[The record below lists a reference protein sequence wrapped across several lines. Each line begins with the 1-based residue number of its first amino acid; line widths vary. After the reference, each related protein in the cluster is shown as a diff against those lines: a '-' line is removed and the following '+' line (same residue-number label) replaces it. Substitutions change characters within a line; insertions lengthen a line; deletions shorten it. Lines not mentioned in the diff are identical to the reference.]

1 MVRRTV
7 LKRVAKEPYW
17 IVNSL
22 SRLDARLKSAF
33 ERYLPPPHPSLIFT
47 IFFSPSP
54 LFYRRDIY
62 LSPRSIN
69 ILESLPADIYKRENV
84 FPMFSNIFISDERKR
99 VVNKFE
105 RETIYIIFPF
115 LPLSFSSKFFQDAT
129 NTRPRTTISKLLFFE
144 RRGVRLTA
152 RCLALHSRSLP
163 SFRPF
168 SPRFGGRFEL
178 GKRLKAAVPR
188 SSPRE
193 PSHTTTPFTPS

>member
-33 ERYLPPPHPSLIFT
+33 ERYLPPPPPSLIFT

-105 RETIYIIFPF
+105 RETIYMIFPF
-115 LPLSFSSKFFQDAT
+115 LPPSLSFSSKFFQDA
-129 NTRPRTTISKLLFFE
+129 TRPRTTISKLLFFE
-144 RRGVRLTA
+144 ERRGFDLRRGASLSTPDLSLRFV
-152 RCLALHSRSLP
+152 HSLRVSEED
-163 SFRPF
+163 SNWE
-168 SPRFGGRFEL
+168 SG
-178 GKRLKAAVPR
+178 
-188 SSPRE
+188 
-193 PSHTTTPFTPS
+193 